1 MGVHSRSSPRHRQKY
16 LFHTGTWER
25 GGNSTAPVPWGDVGL
40 SVFDSLL
47 RASFKMIPDHGSVT
61 HHEGE
66 TSYLQQIIHWQR
78 GLEGQ
83 KQNFAKGPCVSL
95 SHCDKYII
103 IFQNKRLIDFKPLTK
118 KRTKPPTGRFVE
130 CRRVKPE
137 TVAANQTLNFQPQLN
152 TLGTFPDRG
161 YAA

>member
-1 MGVHSRSSPRHRQKY
+1 MKGKPATYNKLSIGKGGSKAKNRILQK
-16 LFHTGTWER
+16 
-25 GGNSTAPVPWGDVGL
+25 GL
-40 SVFDSLL
+40 
-47 RASFKMIPDHGSVT
+47 ASHYFIV
-61 HHEGE
+61 
-66 TSYLQQIIHWQR
+66 I
-78 GLEGQ
+78 
-83 KQNFAKGPCVSL
+83 
-95 SHCDKYII
+95 KYII

-118 KRTKPPTGRFVE
+118 KRTKPLTGRFVE